1 MPAYAR
7 PGVYYERVD
16 ATAPAISVLRTDVA
30 GFVGIAVR
38 GPIDMAVPIQS
49 FRQFQAHFGEFTGAG
64 FLAYCVRGFFENGGR
79 RCWIVRVASKAS
91 PGGAADAN
99 TILQSPNFANPASPL
114 DVWLVAASSPGVW
127 GNDLTVTIKET
138 HRAEATT
145 EPNNSQPESSGVSSI
160 TGFKRATMVQLSQG
174 VLPSVF
180 KVVSGIDAVERRLI
194 WVDNEPRRRLP
205 YDSPLVGFDPN
216 RPILVQSVEYTFV
229 VRRTGNPIALFE
241 GLSLIPEHD
250 DYGPTVLAPLKFS
263 TTFEPDQVL
272 PFAPLPITITE
283 LRDFRQPATVAL
295 EPIQAAGVDER
306 LLEGGADG
314 LALLEPYDFMGEPIS
329 ATDSDEVVFQKRR
342 GLRALELIDE
352 VAMVAVPDINIQPIR
367 IRPKDAPPVCK
378 PDACL
383 PNQPLPIAV
392 PRPRDDQE
400 LPPTFSD
407 DDVFRVQSAL
417 IQQCEDLRDRIA
429 ILDPPFGAARN
440 DQLGVGAIRAW
451 RNRFESKYAALYY
464 PWLRVVDALRTSAT
478 GITRDIPASGHVAG
492 EYARTDLQV
501 GVHKAPANDPLAWIQ
516 DVTVQVDDE
525 VHAILNPVGINVV
538 RSLPGRGLRIM
549 GARTVS
555 SDPDWRF
562 VNVRRLMMMIEE
574 AIDEATQWAVFEP
587 NDFYTRAKVT
597 LSISSFLIALWQIGA
612 LAGKTIE
619 ESLFVKCDETNNP
632 PFEREQGRLIVD
644 VGVAPS
650 NPFEFIVLRV
660 GRTNN
665 EFEVTEYSL
674 TAQGGN

>member
-1 MPAYAR
+1 MPAYAT

-16 ATAPAISVLRTDVA
+16 ATAPAISVIRTDVA

-49 FRQFQAHFGEFTGAG
+49 FRQFQANFGEFTGAG

-99 TILQSPNFANPASPL
+99 TILQSANPR
-114 DVWLVAASSPGVW
+114 DIWRVEASSPGVW
-127 GNDLTVTIKET
+127 GNDLTVTVKET

-145 EPNNSQPESSGVSSI
+145 EPNNSQPESCGVSSI
-160 TGFKRATMVQLSQG
+160 TGFKRATMVRLSQDTQ
-174 VLPSVF
+174 PIVF
-180 KVVSGIDAVERRLI
+180 KVVSDVDPIERRLI
-194 WVDNEPRRRLP
+194 WINDEPRKRLP
-205 YDSPLVGFDPN
+205 YDTPLAGFDPN
-216 RPILVQSVEYTFV
+216 KPILVQSVEYTFV
-229 VRRTGNPIALFE
+229 VRRAGNPIAVFE

-250 DYGPTVLAPLKFS
+250 AYGPIVLAPLKFS
-263 TTFEPDQVL
+263 TTFQPDQVL

-283 LRDFRQPATVAL
+283 LRDFRQSAALVL
-295 EPIQAAGVDER
+295 EPIQVSGLDER
-306 LLEGGADG
+306 LLQGGADG
-314 LALLEPYDFMGEPIS
+314 LALLEPYDFIGEPIS

-352 VAMVAVPDINIQPIR
+352 VAILAVPDINIQPIR
-367 IRPKDAPPVCK
+367 IPPRAAPPVCK

-383 PNQPLPIAV
+383 PNQPLPTAT
-392 PRPRDDQE
+392 PRPRDAQE

-464 PWLRVVDALRTSAT
+464 PWLKVVDALRTPAT
-478 GITRDIPASGHVAG
+478 GTTRDIPASGHVAG

-516 DVTVQVDDE
+516 DVTVQVNDE

-597 LSISSFLIALWQIGA
+597 VSISSFLIALWQKGA
-612 LAGKTIE
+612 LAGKTID

-632 PFEREQGRLIVD
+632 PFERDQGRLIVD

-665 EFEVTEYSL
+665 EFEVTEYPV
-674 TAQGGN
+674 TAGGGN

>member
-1 MPAYAR
+1 MWR
-7 PGVYYERVD
+7 
-16 ATAPAISVLRTDVA
+16 
-30 GFVGIAVR
+30 
-38 GPIDMAVPIQS
+38 
-49 FRQFQAHFGEFTGAG
+49 
-64 FLAYCVRGFFENGGR
+64 
-79 RCWIVRVASKAS
+79 
-91 PGGAADAN
+91 
-99 TILQSPNFANPASPL
+99 
-114 DVWLVAASSPGVW
+114 VAASSPGVW
-127 GNDLTVTIKET
+127 GNDLTVTVKET

-145 EPNNSQPESSGVSSI
+145 DPRNSQPESSGVSSI
-160 TGFKRATMVQLSQG
+160 TGFKRATLVRLSQG
-174 VLPSVF
+174 AVPPVF
-180 KVVSGIDAVERRLI
+180 KVVSDVDPIERRLI
-194 WVDNEPRRRLP
+194 WIADNPQQRLS
-205 YDSPLVGFDPN
+205 YDSPLVGFDSN
-216 RPILVQSVEYTFV
+216 KPILVQSVEYTFV
-229 VRRTGNPIALFE
+229 VRRAGNPIAVFE

-250 DYGPTVLAPLKFS
+250 DYGPTVLRPLEFS
-263 TTFEPDQVL
+263 TTFDPDKPL
-272 PFAPLPITITE
+272 PLAPLPITIEE
-283 LRDFRQPATVAL
+283 LRPTRLTAL
-295 EPIQAAGVDER
+295 DRRRTLDTPVEQIQVSGLDER

-314 LALLEPYDFMGEPIS
+314 LALLEAYDFMGEPIS
-329 ATDSDEVVFQKRR
+329 ATDSDDVSDQRRR
-342 GLRALELIDE
+342 GLRALELVDE
-352 VAMVAVPDINIQPIR
+352 VAMVAIPDINIQPIR
-367 IRPKDAPPVCK
+367 IPPKDAPPVCK
-378 PDACL
+378 PDVCL
-383 PNQPLPIAV
+383 PNQPLPIAE

-429 ILDPPFGAARN
+429 ILDPPIGAARN

-464 PWLRVVDALRTSAT
+464 PWLRVVDALRTPAS

-501 GVHKAPANDPLAWIQ
+501 GVHKAPANDPLAWVQ
-516 DVTVQVDDE
+516 DVTVQVNDE
-525 VHAILNPVGINVV
+525 VHGILNPVGINVV

-574 AIDEATQWAVFEP
+574 AIDDATQWAVFEP

-597 LSISSFLIALWQIGA
+597 LSISSFLITLWQQGA

-632 PFEREQGRLIVD
+632 PSERDRGKLIVD

-665 EFEVTEYSL
+665 EFEVTEYPVK
-674 TAQGGN
+674 AEGGN